1 MAIAADI
8 RGTVFKNGSAVLL
21 ARVVGPEGDPVA
33 TTDISSLN
41 YSVLEIDPCD
51 PDALTPVAGHDN
63 VQLTVGDVFYDS
75 LQTGGPWS
83 VDATGYNFLHE
94 VDVSGDEAFPVA
106 GARYLVRYEAVPVSG
121 QKTVFRFL
129 VTCI

>member
-1 MAIAADI
+1 MATAADI

-21 ARVVGPEGDPVA
+21 ARIVGPDGDPVA
-33 TTDISSLN
+33 TTDLSTLH
-41 YSVLEIDPCD
+41 YSVLAIDPCD

-63 VQLTVGDVFYDS
+63 VQLAVGDVFYDT

-83 VDATGYNFLHE
+83 VDATGYNFRHQ
-94 VDVSGDEAFPVA
+94 VDVTTSEAFPIA
-106 GARYLVRYEAVPVSG
+106 GTSYLVRYEAIPVSG